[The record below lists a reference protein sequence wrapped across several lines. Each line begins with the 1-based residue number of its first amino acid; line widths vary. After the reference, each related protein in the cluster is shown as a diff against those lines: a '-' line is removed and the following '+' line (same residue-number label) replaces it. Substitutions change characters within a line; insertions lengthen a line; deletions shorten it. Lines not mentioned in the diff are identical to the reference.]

1 MPVTKRT
8 RFEVFKR
15 DNFTCR
21 YCGKSSPQVILE
33 VDHIIATAKG
43 GTDDPM
49 NLATSCWDCNR
60 GKSDV
65 PLSDVMT
72 GEDPHDA
79 AILLL
84 EKRRQLEEYN
94 VVLSADYQSRFED
107 FKLLACLWCQDLS
120 MADETWILNSL
131 KVVPREIIREAME
144 LAISRNKTRNLA
156 YVNAVV
162 RNWRE
167 EHEADEDV

>member
-1 MPVTKRT
+1 MAVSTRT

-33 VDHIIATAKG
+33 IDHIIATANG
-43 GTDDPM
+43 GSDDTM

-60 GKSDV
+60 GKAAV
-65 PLSDVMT
+65 PLDQVMT

-94 VVLSADYQSRFED
+94 VVLAEDRKRRFDAFQE
-107 FKLLACLWCQDLS
+107 LYSLWHKNLS
-120 MADETWILNSL
+120 DSDETWILNSL
-131 KVVPREIIREAME
+131 KVVPAEVIREAME
-144 LAISRNKTRNLA
+144 YAKAKNKTRNLA
-156 YVNAVV
+156 YVNAIV
-162 RNWRE
+162 RRWRE
-167 EHEADEDV
+167 EHGADWE